1 MRTRRH
7 TGHLTMLIIGV
18 AILGITPAT
27 GHLDD
32 PVSYQKRMMTHGC

>member
-18 AILGITPAT
+18 AILEASHLPQPAWT
-27 GHLDD
+27 ILSHIRKG
-32 PVSYQKRMMTHGC
+32 

>member
-1 MRTRRH
+1 MKTRRH

-18 AILGITPAT
+18 AILGVTPAT

-32 PVSYQKRMMTHGC
+32 PVSYQKRMRPHGC